1 MATDHDGKVIDCP
14 VCRKP
19 FSIASV
25 EILPNNMYA
34 LQIIKMSKI
43 MTNVQKLML

>member
-1 MATDHDGKVIDCP
+1 MASAADQKIIDCP

-19 FSIASV
+19 FSITSV
-25 EILPNNMYA
+25 EILPNNIYA

-43 MTNVQKLML
+43 MTDAHQLIL

>member
-1 MATDHDGKVIDCP
+1 MASAADQKMIDCP

-19 FSIASV
+19 FSITSV
-25 EILPNNMYA
+25 EILPNNIYA

-43 MTNVQKLML
+43 MTDAQQLIL